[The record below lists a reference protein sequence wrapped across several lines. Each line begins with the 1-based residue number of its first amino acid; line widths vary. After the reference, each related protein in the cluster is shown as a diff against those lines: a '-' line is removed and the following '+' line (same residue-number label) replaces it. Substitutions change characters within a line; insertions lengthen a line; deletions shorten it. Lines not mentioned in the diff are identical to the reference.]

1 MSRSFKNMHGKHWFL
16 KLRSPLLSE
25 LKAFAQTF
33 EDEVNSAV
41 GFSDFISEE
50 IEFEMTLFLVS
61 KKQLAPSYVSRRCQ
75 SNQNVKLIDFMR
87 IVSEKIFMD
96 VQTEYMERKGFGAD
110 VYVVKEFVCIN
121 QRRRETLMKTI
132 EKNRLAA
139 MAEKERLADYVRNHP
154 DVIVQP
160 TVNNTYVSFKPH
172 ADEAPVTF
180 QPNQISLPILGFAFS
195 IPTETFNQQDFEE
208 EEESR
213 AGVVQPPGVFN
224 QQESRAGVVQPPGV
238 FNQQEEES
246 RNHGAGVIEP
256 PRVYARGVIFS
267 INNFNNFN
275 RDYFVLFTLPQQVY
289 YFFVF
294 FSQTVSIEDLKE
306 FGRCAATLG
315 KILTKYQSNSAN
327 FVVLQD
333 CFIANF
339 NQHVFFKV

>member
-61 KKQLAPSYVSRRCQ
+61 KKQLAPSYISRRCQ

-87 IVSEKIFMD
+87 IVSEKIFID

-195 IPTETFNQQDFEE
+195 IPTDTFNNQEFEE
-208 EEESR
+208 E
-213 AGVVQPPGVFN
+213 
-224 QQESRAGVVQPPGV
+224 ESRAGVVQPPGV

-275 RDYFVLFTLPQQVY
+275 RDYFVLFTRPQQVY
-289 YFFVF
+289 NFFVF
-294 FSQTVSIEDLKE
+294 FPQTVSIEDLKE

>member
-61 KKQLAPSYVSRRCQ
+61 KKQLAPSYISRRCQ

-87 IVSEKIFMD
+87 IVSEKIFID

-208 EEESR
+208 EESR

-289 YFFVF
+289 NFFVF
-294 FSQTVSIEDLKE
+294 FPQTVSIEDLKE

>member
-61 KKQLAPSYVSRRCQ
+61 KKQLAPSYISRRCQ

-87 IVSEKIFMD
+87 IVSEKIFID

-139 MAEKERLADYVRNHP
+139 MAEKERLADYVRNHL

-289 YFFVF
+289 NFFVF
-294 FSQTVSIEDLKE
+294 F
-306 FGRCAATLG
+306 RR
-315 KILTKYQSNSAN
+315 QSRSR
-327 FVVLQD
+327 
-333 CFIANF
+333 I
-339 NQHVFFKV
+339 

>member
-224 QQESRAGVVQPPGV
+224 QQE
-238 FNQQEEES
+238 EES

-289 YFFVF
+289 NFFVF
-294 FSQTVSIEDLKE
+294 F
-306 FGRCAATLG
+306 RR
-315 KILTKYQSNSAN
+315 QSRSR
-327 FVVLQD
+327 
-333 CFIANF
+333 I
-339 NQHVFFKV
+339 

>member
-61 KKQLAPSYVSRRCQ
+61 KKQLAPSYISRRCQ

-87 IVSEKIFMD
+87 IVSEKIFID

-160 TVNNTYVSFKPH
+160 TVKNTYVSFKPH

-195 IPTETFNQQDFEE
+195 IPTETFNQQEFE

-289 YFFVF
+289 NFFVF
-294 FSQTVSIEDLKE
+294 F
-306 FGRCAATLG
+306 RR
-315 KILTKYQSNSAN
+315 QSRSR
-327 FVVLQD
+327 
-333 CFIANF
+333 I
-339 NQHVFFKV
+339 

>member
-132 EKNRLAA
+132 EKNKLKA

-160 TVNNTYVSFKPH
+160 TVKNTYVSFKPH

-224 QQESRAGVVQPPGV
+224 QQE
-238 FNQQEEES
+238 EES

-289 YFFVF
+289 NFFVF
-294 FSQTVSIEDLKE
+294 F
-306 FGRCAATLG
+306 RR
-315 KILTKYQSNSAN
+315 QSRSR
-327 FVVLQD
+327 
-333 CFIANF
+333 I
-339 NQHVFFKV
+339 

>member
-132 EKNRLAA
+132 EKNRLAV

-160 TVNNTYVSFKPH
+160 TVKNTYVSFKPH

-224 QQESRAGVVQPPGV
+224 QQDFEEEEESRAGVVQPPGV

-289 YFFVF
+289 NFFVF
-294 FSQTVSIEDLKE
+294 F
-306 FGRCAATLG
+306 RR
-315 KILTKYQSNSAN
+315 QSRSR
-327 FVVLQD
+327 
-333 CFIANF
+333 I
-339 NQHVFFKV
+339 

>member
-61 KKQLAPSYVSRRCQ
+61 KKQLAPSYISRRCQ

-87 IVSEKIFMD
+87 IVSEKIFID

-132 EKNRLAA
+132 EKNKLKA

-160 TVNNTYVSFKPH
+160 TVKNTYVSFKPH

-246 RNHGAGVIEP
+246 RNHGAGVIEH

-275 RDYFVLFTLPQQVY
+275 RDYFVLFTLPQQV
-289 YFFVF
+289 
-294 FSQTVSIEDLKE
+294 
-306 FGRCAATLG
+306 
-315 KILTKYQSNSAN
+315 
-327 FVVLQD
+327 
-333 CFIANF
+333 
-339 NQHVFFKV
+339 